1 MIDQILRDKDLNP
14 NTKAGDEHITILQEI
29 ARDSIEFMR
38 TFSQRK
44 PTGYIV
50 YKQIEAAKAVVTD
63 DSAVKQNGNPAQEV
77 EVAKPEDSQVKK
89 GEEAFQKYIEFSP
102 IPLKTTDQ
110 MKEMESFDKSVDE
123 FFGRQQLP
131 DPQKNKEEKERIAW
145 RKYEN
150 IKVKIS

>member
-14 NTKAGDEHITILQEI
+14 NTKAGEEHVPILQEI

-38 TFSQRK
+38 TFGQRK
-44 PTGYIV
+44 PAGYIV
-50 YKQIEAAKAVVTD
+50 YKQIEANKAIVAEDV
-63 DSAVKQNGNPAQEV
+63 AAKQNGNSVQEV
-77 EVAKPEDSQVKK
+77 EVAKPDDNQVKK

-110 MKEMESFDKSVDE
+110 VKEMDSFDKVVDE